1 MSIIIYNAH
10 TNCKRIII
18 SFWNKES
25 YSQNSNKF
33 ECLSL
38 LIKCA
43 IIAIV

>member
-1 MSIIIYNAH
+1 MSISIYIAQTYN
-10 TNCKRIII
+10 KRIII
-18 SFWNKES
+18 SVRNKES